1 MFGEAA
7 IEDVL
12 SNCHRDAGFE
22 TVSGTQAIGFVDEKS
37 DQGGRR
43 YRQKQGRDEGANRD
57 EEANR
62 GEEVRH
68 DEVVVNEHDSC
79 LRAGSVG
86 ERQGNEG
93 GMCWRTYRL
102 CLQVN
107 LSVRTCLASQKSA
120 LAPTAHATI
129 WC

>member
-102 CLQVN
+102 SDLLDPD
-107 LSVRTCLASQKSA
+107 LSRDPFFAMRERCFNYCKS
-120 LAPTAHATI
+120 
-129 WC
+129 